1 MDCRNKN
8 VYVIKKT
15 LPVSLGR
22 ILQFDIYQA
31 ALEHTLSLEPTNSE
45 FLKTKAGII
54 MWLNRYGTF
63 MTFRQAMC
71 ETALMMNTILDATPV
86 KYDQWKLHVANNEDV
101 ITYICKLLKD
111 VEEASW
117 EEPMESQ
124 KSEIMAVESQTEEEE
139 PMDIDELTVKF
150 ENLKL

>member
-31 ALEHTLSLEPTNSE
+31 ALEHTLSLE
-45 FLKTKAGII
+45 
-54 MWLNRYGTF
+54 
-63 MTFRQAMC
+63 
-71 ETALMMNTILDATPV
+71 
-86 KYDQWKLHVANNEDV
+86 
-101 ITYICKLLKD
+101 
-111 VEEASW
+111 EASW

-124 KSEIMAVESQTEEEE
+124 KSEIMEVESQTEEE

>member
-45 FLKTKAGII
+45 FLKTKDGIR

-63 MTFRQAMC
+63 MTSRQAMC
-71 ETALMMNTILDATPV
+71 ETALMMNTILDASPV

-124 KSEIMAVESQTEEEE
+124 KSESMEVESQTEEEE

>member
-1 MDCRNKN
+1 MNFVRKNKN

-15 LPVSLGR
+15 LPVSLSR

-45 FLKTKAGII
+45 FLKTKDGIK
-54 MWLNRYGTF
+54 MWLNRYETF

-71 ETALMMNTILDATPV
+71 ETALMMNTILDTTPV

-101 ITYICKLLKD
+101 ITFICKVLKD
-111 VEEASW
+111 IEEASR
-117 EEPMESQ
+117 ESQ
-124 KSEIMAVESQTEEEE
+124 RSESMEVESQTEEE
-139 PMDIDELTVKF
+139 PMDVDELTAKF
-150 ENLKL
+150 EALKL

>member
-1 MDCRNKN
+1 
-8 VYVIKKT
+8 
-15 LPVSLGR
+15 
-22 ILQFDIYQA
+22 
-31 ALEHTLSLEPTNSE
+31 
-45 FLKTKAGII
+45 
-54 MWLNRYGTF
+54 

-124 KSEIMAVESQTEEEE
+124 KPESMEVESQTEEEE

>member
-1 MDCRNKN
+1 MNFVRKNKN

-15 LPVSLGR
+15 LPVSLSR

-45 FLKTKAGII
+45 FLKTKDGIK
-54 MWLNRYGTF
+54 MWLNRYETF

-71 ETALMMNTILDATPV
+71 ETALMMNTILDTTPV

-101 ITYICKLLKD
+101 ITFICKVLKD
-111 VEEASW
+111 IEEASR
-117 EEPMESQ
+117 ESQ
-124 KSEIMAVESQTEEEE
+124 RSESMEVESQTEEE
-139 PMDIDELTVKF
+139 PMM
-150 ENLKL
+150 N

>member
-1 MDCRNKN
+1 M
-8 VYVIKKT
+8 YIIKKS

-31 ALEHTLSLEPTNSE
+31 ALEHTLSLEPVNSE
-45 FLKTKAGII
+45 FLQTDDGIK

-71 ETALMMNTILDATPV
+71 ETALMMNTILDTTPV

-101 ITYICKLLKD
+101 ITYIRHVLTDIEK
-111 VEEASW
+111 ASR
-117 EEPMESQ
+117 EEPMDIQ
-124 KSEIMAVESQTEEEE
+124 SQTEEEPMDIESQRKEE

-150 ENLKL
+150 EALKL